1 MSYPLPFFSSPL
13 DASLF
18 VVVFWSAVGGLSLF
32 FSRVRLFPLR
42 WMFLPGAL
50 GGALLAFSG
59 YRGLDFGL
67 ESRTLPL
74 GLPDLPFHVR
84 EDGLSAFFLLLLGAV
99 SFGVS
104 VFSAGY
110 FKGQDRFSL
119 GRLLLEFHLFQ
130 ASMTCVLLAGD
141 AYFFLLAW
149 ESMALTSYFLVVTDH
164 GDESVRRA
172 GFLYLLLA
180 HIGTLALFL
189 AFGILAGGSHVSG
202 FDQYTFDRMRSGHLS
217 TFAQACAFFLAFL
230 GFGAKAG
237 ILPLHVWLPDAHP
250 AAPSPVSALMSG
262 VMLKTAIYGMVRVWF
277 DLIGLHGIAWE
288 WGAAVLLVG
297 MITSLFGVLYALMQH
312 DLKRLLAYHSIEN
325 IGIIVIGLG
334 LSLVFFGTGHPVP
347 GVLGLVAALYHT
359 LNHAIFKGLLFLG
372 AGSILHATGERDLN
386 RMGGLMRVMPQTAVL
401 FLTGALAISAIPPL
415 NGFVS
420 EWLTFQT
427 ALSVSTLDIGVLR
440 SLIALSAAVLALAG
454 ALTAMCFVK
463 VFGIGFLGVRRT
475 APDKPTHEAT
485 LPERMGMLW
494 LGIGCLVLGVLPVA
508 VLNRLGDVSLALTGQ
523 GLPAE
528 SKASGWL
535 WLVPESAR
543 KASYSPFIFFVV
555 VLGSIALTFLAIRL
569 LFNSRIRRAPSWNCG
584 YPVRNPRMQDTADAF
599 SQPIRHFFAPVYLM
613 KRQLPSPEDEKPH
626 FHVTIGDRHWN
637 ALYLPVLKIVGF
649 LSALAGKLQTG
660 RISVYL
666 LYSFLTLLF
675 LLFLV
680 KAS

>member
-1 MSYPLPFFSSPL
+1 MSLAWALLSSPL
-13 DASLF
+13 DASLL
-18 VVVFWSAVGGLSLF
+18 VAAFWSAVGGVSLLLS
-32 FSRVRLFPLR
+32 RQRPFPLS

-50 GGALLAFSG
+50 GGAVLSVSG
-59 YRGLDFGL
+59 YLGLGARP
-67 ESRTLPL
+67 ESRTFPF

-104 VFSAGY
+104 IFSAGY
-110 FKGQDRFSL
+110 FRGHEPSSL
-119 GRLLLEFHLFQ
+119 GWLLLEYHLFL
-130 ASMTCVLLAGD
+130 ASMTFVLLAGD
-141 AYFFLLAW
+141 AYVFLLAW

-164 GDESVRRA
+164 GDPAVRRA

-180 HIGTLALFL
+180 HVGTLALFL
-189 AFGILAGGSHVSG
+189 AFGILAGGSGVSG
-202 FDQYTFDRMRSGHLS
+202 FDRYAFDRMHGGHL
-217 TFAQACAFFLAFL
+217 TDLARAGAFFLAFF

-262 VMLKTAIYGMVRVWF
+262 VMLKTAIYGLVRVWF
-277 DLIGLHGIAWE
+277 DLIGLHNLSWQ
-288 WGAAVLLVG
+288 WGAAVLLTG
-297 MITSLFGVLYALMQH
+297 MLTALFGVLYALMQH

-359 LNHAIFKGLLFLG
+359 LNHAVFKGLLFLG

-386 RMGGLMRVMPQTAVL
+386 RMGGLARIMPQTALL

-427 ALSVSTLDIGVLR
+427 ALSVSSLDIGVLR

-463 VFGIGFLGVRRT
+463 VYGIGFLGARRT
-475 APDKPTHEAT
+475 DTSIAAHEPA
-485 LPERMGMLW
+485 LSERIGMLW
-494 LGIGCLVLGVLPVA
+494 LGAGCLVLGVLPVPVLERLNA
-508 VLNRLGDVSLALTGQ
+508 VSIGLTGQ
-523 GLPAE
+523 TLPGPSE
-528 SKASGWL
+528 GIGWL

-543 KASYSPFIFFVV
+543 KASYSPFILFVA
-555 VLGSIALTFLAIRL
+555 VLGSIALTFVLIRV
-569 LFNSRIRRAPSWNCG
+569 LFSGRTRRAPSWNCG
-584 YPVRNPRMQDTADAF
+584 YPVRTPRMQDTADAF

-613 KRQLPSPEDEKPH
+613 ERHLPSPEDEKPY
-626 FHVTIGDRHWN
+626 FHVSIGDRHWN
-637 ALYLPVLKIVGF
+637 ALYLPVYRTVVF
-649 LSALAGKLQTG
+649 LSGLAGRLQTG

-666 LYSFLTLLF
+666 LYSFLTLLL

-680 KAS
+680 RAS